1 MWLPFPPPGAPFLKG
16 AARRSG
22 QGIQNRP
29 EGAARQGRGKAER
42 HPNRFKGFPRVVL
55 RAHRARKT
63 KCRYPYFFRSCLAAF
78 AVGTL

>member
-22 QGIQNRP
+22 QGILDRP
-29 EGAARQGRGKAER
+29 EGAARQGRGKAKR

-55 RAHRARKT
+55 RAPRARKT